1 MWTLTLKNADEKS
14 VLVKP
19 VSGNST
25 AASATPPGCT
35 KFIARGLEAKRLVAA
50 SPVSIA

>member
-1 MWTLTLKNADEKS
+1 MTLTLKNADEKS
-14 VLVKP
+14 VLAKL

-35 KFIARGLEAKRLVAA
+35 KFMGNGVDARRSVAA
-50 SPVSIA
+50 LPVSMA